1 MTGPLSPPYYGKYRG
16 TVVSTADPLRLGRVQ
31 AAVPEVLGETLS
43 DWAMPCFPFTGVQ
56 AGMYVVPSDGTGVWV
71 EFEQGDPAHPIWS
84 GCWYGSAADVP
95 APVLGAP
102 AGSSP
107 VVIATGGGNA
117 IVISD
122 AVGPGGGI
130 LLSTAGGAMISI
142 GANGI
147 LIENGLGASVALLGP
162 SVEVNGVPV

>member
-16 TVVSTADPLRLGRVQ
+16 TVVSTADPLQLGRVQ
-31 AAVPEVLGETLS
+31 AAVPEVLGQATS
-43 DWAMPCFPFTGVQ
+43 AWAMPCFPFTGVQ
-56 AGMYVVPSDGTGVWV
+56 AGMYVLPGAGTGVWV
-71 EFEQGDPAHPIWS
+71 EFELGDPAQPIWS

-95 APVLGAP
+95 APVLAAP

-107 VVIATGGGNA
+107 VVIQTGGGNA

-130 LLSTAGGAMISI
+130 VLSTAAGAMISI
-142 GANGI
+142 AANGI
-147 LIENGLGASVALLGP
+147 VIENGLGASIALLGP